1 MDALRSGI
9 RRLVA
14 GARRAGQT
22 GRSVDIADPRNVE
35 VSINAGR
42 PGSVS
47 AVSSQQTVVRQRGT
61 SRVQT
66 TRSSR
71 VSQSPS
77 TQGGDDE
84 RSD

>member
-14 GARRAGQT
+14 GARRTGQT
-22 GRSVDIADPRNVE
+22 GRSVDISDPRNVV
-35 VSINAGR
+35 VSVNDR

-47 AVSSQQTVVRQRGT
+47 AVSSQQTVVRQGGS
-61 SRVQT
+61 SRTHT

-71 VSQSPS
+71 TTQSS
-77 TQGGDDE
+77 TQGEDDE
-84 RSD
+84 RSS